1 MAIATA
7 IGSEEA
13 AANVAES
20 NAAANVAESNA
31 AATVTEDKIQRRCYI
46 AKSDS

>member
-7 IGSEEA
+7 IGSEE
-13 AANVAES
+13 
-20 NAAANVAESNA
+20 AAANVAESNA